1 MNLRL
6 TLTLFLFAL
15 TLSSAPAQG
24 TAADYQRAKT
34 MQGDL
39 MRHVLRGRIEERW
52 KDGKL
57 FYKVK
62 SGENQ
67 DEYVRVDPADGKREL
82 IKAEEMPPAQPGER
96 EGQGRGRGWGG
107 RRSTGGPGSGFG
119 PGSASPDGKWQ
130 AVIRDNNVWL
140 RNNEGNEER
149 QLSTDGNA
157 GDAFRRPLIWSPDS
171 KFLACV
177 REKPAQEHKV
187 SMIVSSPKDQLQPR
201 VMEHN
206 YLKPGDK
213 IAQAK
218 PVVFEIEGRR
228 PRTFT
233 VGDDV
238 IPNPWSIERLRW
250 SPDSQR
256 LTFQYNQ
263 RGHQVFRLMEI
274 NAADEGKVRTVVD
287 ESTKTFIDYTNKI
300 WVHHLDATRELL
312 WMSER
317 DGWNHLYLFD
327 EATGTMK
334 KQITQGQ
341 WVVRSVLRV
350 DEAVKQIWFLA
361 GGVVSGQDFCYKHL
375 CRVNFDGTGFTVLTK
390 SDGTHEVR
398 FSPDNQFFVDRWS
411 RVDCPPVHELRRSSD
426 GSLVCEL
433 ERANLEA
440 LFATG
445 WKYPERFS
453 AKGRDGVTDI
463 DGVIYRPSNFDA
475 SKKYPVIEEIY
486 AGPHDQFVPKAF
498 GTQSRQHSIAE
509 LGFIVVQIDGM
520 GTNWRSRAFHDVCWQ
535 NLGDSGFPD
544 RIAWMKAAAGKEPA
558 MDLTRVGIYGGSA
571 GGQSAL
577 RAMLAFGDFYKAA
590 AADCGC
596 HDNRMDKIWWNE
608 QWMGW
613 PIGKHYEE
621 QSNVTQA
628 HRLTGKLLLTVG
640 ENDTNVDPAS
650 TMQVVNALIKADKD
664 FELIVV
670 PGANHGIGESP
681 YCARRRMDFFV
692 RNLLGAEPR
701 R

>member
-1 MNLRL
+1 MKRL
-6 TLTLFLFAL
+6 SFLLCLLLPPGAL
-15 TLSSAPAQG
+15 AQG
-24 TAADYQRAKT
+24 TAADYDRAKS

-39 MRHVLRGRIEERW
+39 NRHVLRARIDARW

-62 SGENQ
+62 SGANQ
-67 DEYVRVDPADGKREL
+67 DEYVRVDPAAGKREV
-82 IKAEEMPPAQPGER
+82 IKPEEMPAAEPENR
-96 EGQGRGRGWGG
+96 EEGRGRSQGPRGRGG
-107 RRSTGGPGSGFG
+107 S
-119 PGSASPDGKWQ
+119 SASLSPDGKLE
-130 AVIRDNNVWL
+130 VFVRDNNVWV
-140 RNNEGNEER
+140 RSIESSEEK
-149 QLSTDGNA
+149 QVSLDGSQ
-157 GDAFRRPLIWSPDS
+157 GDAFRRPLTWSPDG
-171 KFLACV
+171 KFIACL
-177 REKPAQEHKV
+177 REKPAQQH
-187 SMIVSSPKDQLQPR
+187 IVTTVISSPRDQVEPR
-201 VMEHN
+201 VN
-206 YLKPGDK
+206 QLDYLKPGDR
-213 IAQAK
+213 IAQQK
-218 PVVFEIEGRR
+218 PVVFEVEGRR
-228 PRTFT
+228 PRSFT
-233 VGDDV
+233 VADDQ
-238 IPNPWSIERLRW
+238 IPTPWRIENLRW

-274 NAADEGKVRTVVD
+274 NTADEGKVRTVVD
-287 ESTKTFIDYTNKI
+287 ESTKTFVDYTNKI
-300 WVHHLDATRELL
+300 WVHHLDATRELI

-327 EATGTMK
+327 EAAGTVK
-334 KQITQGQ
+334 RQITQGQ
-341 WVVRSVLRV
+341 WVVRNVIRV
-350 DEAVKQIWFLA
+350 DEPAKQIWFLA
-361 GGVVSGQDFCYKHL
+361 VGVIPGQDPYYKHL
-375 CRVNFDGTGFTVLTK
+375 CRVNFDGSGFVVLTK
-390 SDGTHEVR
+390 ADGTHEVT
-398 FSPDNQFFVDRWS
+398 FSPDNQYYVDRWS
-411 RVDCPPVHELRRSSD
+411 RVDSPPVHELHRSSD

-433 ERANLEA
+433 ERANPEA
-440 LFATG
+440 LLATG
-445 WKYPERFS
+445 WKYPERSS

-463 DGVIYRPSNFDA
+463 YGVIYRPSNFDA

-520 GTNWRSRAFHDVCWQ
+520 GTNWRSRAFHDVCWR

-544 RIAWMKAAAGKEPA
+544 RIAWMKAAAEKEPA
-558 MDLTRVGIYGGSA
+558 LDLARVGIYGGSA

-577 RAMLAFGDFYKAA
+577 RGLLAFGDFYKAGV
-590 AADCGC
+590 ADCGC

-613 PIGKHYEE
+613 PIGDHYKE

-628 HRLTGKLLLTVG
+628 PRLTGKLMLTVG

-664 FELIVV
+664 FDLIVV
-670 PGANHGIGESP
+670 PGANHGIGEGP

-692 RNLLGAEPR
+692 RNLHGVEPR